1 VSGKEDYGVIKVTCG
16 EVFQEIN
23 DLIDKK
29 SINVNG
35 QDIPLDFYLSG
46 DYKVRSSYLIH
57 ILTKYCAEDYIFS
70 SDGHV

>member
-35 QDIPLDFYLSG
+35 QDNPLDFYLSG
-46 DYKVRSSYLIH
+46 DYKVRVIKV
-57 ILTKYCAEDYIFS
+57 T
-70 SDGHV
+70 